1 MPRTIHTLA
10 AAITALV
17 IGAPAAPGSAAAD
30 PVSTPSA
37 AATTS
42 TAREHPRSPNA
53 RDAARYPT
61 PCDIAAAL
69 AQRAYYMGKSAPLK
83 PAKRCQRWR
92 SAQDHARPKTP
103 SDITAALAQ
112 ERYYSSYGEPEPLT
126 RPTGAAEIRTHN
138 GIAPT
143 PFVVAVVAALIVGI
157 ATGSGLQLL
166 RARRRHATGL
176 AT

>member
-17 IGAPAAPGSAAAD
+17 LGAPAAPATAATE

-42 TAREHPRSPNA
+42 AAREHPRSPN
-53 RDAARYPT
+53 ARYPT

-69 AQRAYYMGKSAPLK
+69 AQEAYYIGMPAPVRA
-83 PAKRCQRWR
+83 AKRCLRWR
-92 SAQDHARPKTP
+92 NAHDAARPKTP
-103 SDITAALAQ
+103 SDITAAVAQ
-112 ERYYSSYGEPEPLT
+112 ERYYSSYGEPEPLAP
-126 RPTGAAEIRTHN
+126 PTGDPEIRTHN

-143 PFVVAVVAALIVGI
+143 PFVFAVVGALIVGL

-166 RARRRHATGL
+166 RARRRHATGV
-176 AT
+176 AA